1 MTPEAAFAAWLA
13 AAVGARAYADGHVPD
28 SATYPFVTFTLP
40 ASCWGAAP
48 TAATV
53 DLWTRGEGEAATN
66 ARARA
71 LSRAIGL
78 GGVLLACDG
87 GGMWLT
93 RGEPWCQA
101 VADED
106 PAVSRRRINVSV
118 EWMTTD

>member
-1 MTPEAAFAAWLA
+1 MTPEAAFSAWLA
-13 AAVGARAYADGHVPD
+13 GAVGATAYADGHVPD

-40 ASCWGAAP
+40 ASCWGAAA

-53 DLWTRGEGEAATN
+53 DRGARGEGEAATN

>member
-1 MTPEAAFAAWLA
+1 MTPEAAFSAWLA
-13 AAVGARAYADGHVPD
+13 GAVGATAYADGHVPD

-40 ASCWGAAP
+40 ASCWGAAA

-87 GGMWLT
+87 
-93 RGEPWCQA
+93 QA
-101 VADED
+101 VADDD